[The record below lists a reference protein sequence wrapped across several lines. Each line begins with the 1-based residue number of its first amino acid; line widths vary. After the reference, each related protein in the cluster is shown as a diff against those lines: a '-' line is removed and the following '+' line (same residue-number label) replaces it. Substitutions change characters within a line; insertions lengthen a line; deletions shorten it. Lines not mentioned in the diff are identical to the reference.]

1 MLSRGIVTDNG
12 LTGVNEA
19 LMSMKRVDT
28 ALQSSL
34 PLEGLAEAIATEA
47 ARIVPIDTGA
57 LCSSI
62 RWQKIDKNTVEI
74 YAGDP
79 GNVDYAAFVEFGTYK
94 MDPQP
99 YMRPAVDSQIKQ
111 YGFHGYV
118 QTLVNKAI

>member
-1 MLSRGIVTDNG
+1 MTSDNG
-12 LTGVNEA
+12 LSGVNEA
-19 LMSMKRVDT
+19 LVSMKRVDT

-34 PLEGLAEAIATEA
+34 PLEGLAAAIATEA
-47 ARIVPIDTGA
+47 ARICPIDTGA
-57 LCSSI
+57 LCGSI
-62 RWQKIDKNTVEI
+62 RWEKINKNTCEI

-79 GNVDYAAFVEFGTYK
+79 ADVDYAAFVEFGTYK

-99 YMRPAVDSQIKQ
+99 YMRPAVDSQCKQ